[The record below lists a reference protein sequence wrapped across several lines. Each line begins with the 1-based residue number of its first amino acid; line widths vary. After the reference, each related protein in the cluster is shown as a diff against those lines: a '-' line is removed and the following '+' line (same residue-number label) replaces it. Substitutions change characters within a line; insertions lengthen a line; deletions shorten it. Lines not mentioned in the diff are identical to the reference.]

1 MRKIDPIAAQPRTAD
16 EIARLPPCPDV
27 LDAARR
33 RDVQSVV
40 HFTTV
45 SGAVGVF
52 ASGSVKSRSRLPED
66 QYLKHVY
73 RPNAPFRKDGDWLD
87 YVSLSIARINA
98 WMFDRSER
106 WHAADGYPW
115 VLLSFDP
122 EILSHPGVV
131 FATTN
136 NIYPTCRRAEG
147 RAGFEQLFAQSICG
161 RNGILHERTD
171 GMMADWP
178 TDRQAE
184 VLYPGEVPCSWLR
197 RVDVQLGETMETIIG
212 ALGVFKRDVSV
223 RHTPEVFE

>member
-1 MRKIDPIAAQPRTAD
+1 MREADPTAARPRTAD
-16 EIARLPPCPDV
+16 EVAGLPPAADV

-33 RDVQSVV
+33 RGVQSVV

-45 SGAVGVF
+45 SGAVGIF

-73 RPNAPFRKDGDWLD
+73 HPNAPFRKDRDWLD
-87 YVSLSIARINA
+87 YVSLSVARINA
-98 WMFDRSER
+98 WMFEHSER

-136 NIYPTCRRAEG
+136 NIYRTCRRAEG
-147 RAGFEQLFAQSICG
+147 RAGFEQLFAQSVYG
-161 RNGILHERTD
+161 RYGIRHERTD
-171 GMMADWP
+171 DVRSDWP

-197 RVDVQLGETMETIIG
+197 RVDVQLAKTMEDICG
-212 ALGVFKRDVSV
+212 ALAVFKRDVSV